1 MLQGAIFRV
10 PRALR
15 GCVTAMSRRPC
26 DSGRFP
32 TVEADATY
40 GFWKFFDRSYVFS
53 ARRHFDC
60 TFVPAKVMSLPLRS
74 PIPPAPNSRDDFA
87 GLEDLDRPELDEA
100 PDTDPMLVPLD
111 WDGDNESGIVPRR
124 R

>member
-1 MLQGAIFRV
+1 
-10 PRALR
+10 
-15 GCVTAMSRRPC
+15 
-26 DSGRFP
+26 
-32 TVEADATY
+32 
-40 GFWKFFDRSYVFS
+40 
-53 ARRHFDC
+53 
-60 TFVPAKVMSLPLRS
+60 MSLPQRS
-74 PIPPAPNSRDDFA
+74 PIPPAPRERDSEFA